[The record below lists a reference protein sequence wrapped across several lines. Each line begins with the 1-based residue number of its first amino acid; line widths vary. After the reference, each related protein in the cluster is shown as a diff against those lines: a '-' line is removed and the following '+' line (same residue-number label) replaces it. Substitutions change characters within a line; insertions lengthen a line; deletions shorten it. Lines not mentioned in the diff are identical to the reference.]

1 MNFPLPIIIRKNIF
15 PVRSLQLYMSENLK
29 VEVSYRQIWKIAL
42 PIALA
47 LLVPQLNLII
57 NNIFLG
63 HHSEQSLAI
72 ASITGVYYLVFAG
85 IGFGLNNG
93 LQTLMSRR
101 AGQNRPE
108 EIGRLFTQGVI
119 IACFIAAF
127 GILLTFFIT
136 PYILH
141 AYLTE
146 AQASQSVE
154 FLRIRIL
161 GLPFLY
167 IYQLRNALL
176 VSINRSKLLIAGT
189 LAETLANIFF
199 DYVLIFGALGFPEM
213 GFNGAAVA
221 SIIAEFTGM
230 FVIYLVIRSKG
241 IASRFSLFSQF
252 RPHKE
257 YIKLI
262 LKISGPLAFQH
273 AASILAW
280 FIFYILVARNASQ
293 TGLAVSTTMRAVF
306 GFFGTFFWALAAT
319 TNSMVSNV
327 IGQGRKEEIMTL
339 VWKISRLSFGIALIV
354 CLVLNVFPHAYL
366 GLFRNEGLFIE
377 TGVPVLRAISFAM
390 LLLSVGTVWLNA
402 VTGTGNSRITFLIEV
417 IAIVFYCSYVYFVL
431 EAWKMGILWG
441 WLSEVLYWSI
451 LFFFSW
457 YYIRS
462 GRWKSTV
469 I

>member
-1 MNFPLPIIIRKNIF
+1 
-15 PVRSLQLYMSENLK
+15 MSDHLK
-29 VEVSYRQIWKIAL
+29 VEVSYGQIWKIAL

-108 EIGRLFTQGVI
+108 DIGKLFSQGV
-119 IACFIAAF
+119 FIAMVISAI
-127 GILLTFFIT
+127 GILITFFIA
-136 PYILH
+136 PVILRM
-141 AYLTE
+141 YLNDT
-146 AQASQSVE
+146 QASQSVD
-154 FLRIRIL
+154 FLNIRIL

-189 LAETLANIFF
+189 LAETAANIFF
-199 DYVLIFGALGFPEM
+199 DWVLIFGALGLPEM

-230 FVIYLVIRSKG
+230 FVIYLVIKAKG
-241 IASRFSLFSQF
+241 IARRFSLFKDF
-252 RPHKE
+252 RFDKE
-257 YIKLI
+257 RSNLI
-262 LKISGPLAFQH
+262 LKISGPLIFQH

-280 FIFYILVARNASQ
+280 FFFYMLVARNATQ

-319 TNSMVSNV
+319 TNTMVSNV
-327 IGQGRKEEIMTL
+327 IGQGRKEEVMGL
-339 VWKISRLSFGIALIV
+339 VWKISKLSLGIGLIV
-354 CLVLNVFPHAYL
+354 CIVLNLFPHVYL
-366 GLFRNEGLFIE
+366 GLFRNESLFIE
-377 TGVPVLRAISFAM
+377 TGVPVLRAIAFAM
-390 LLLSVGTVWLNA
+390 LILSVGTVWLNA
-402 VTGTGNSRITFLIEV
+402 VTGTGNSRITFLIE
-417 IAIVFYCSYVYFVL
+417 IAAIIFYCSYVFFVL
-431 EAWKMGILWG
+431 EVKQLSILYG
-441 WLSEVLYWSI
+441 WLAELLYWSV
-451 LFFFSW
+451 LFGCSW
-457 YYIRS
+457 YYIRK
-462 GRWKSTV
+462 GRWNYTV